1 MKRRNELREVL
12 AALVLE
18 LAMVAL
24 VTGVAM
30 VVLLLRKDIEEV
42 QSLQL
47 EFEYQINSFSFFL
60 FFFFFFFVANQLSD
74 EDSDDDP
81 MSEEEESD
89 EEGLTVAEKAKRRA
103 AKQIVAKGPAKE
115 KEDKEEAEEG
125 EEEKE
130 EQKTEEKKEEKE
142 EEKEL
147 PPLGGAD
154 ARCNEGAADSQGLG
168 NESAGTQELAG
179 NDIEGR
185 RRRTRKPKNMY
196 MLVGM
201 SPL

>member
-1 MKRRNELREVL
+1 
-12 AALVLE
+12 
-18 LAMVAL
+18 
-24 VTGVAM
+24 
-30 VVLLLRKDIEEV
+30 
-42 QSLQL
+42 
-47 EFEYQINSFSFFL
+47 
-60 FFFFFFFVANQLSD
+60 
-74 EDSDDDP
+74 

-115 KEDKEEAEEG
+115 KEDKEEAEE
-125 EEEKE
+125 EKE
-130 EQKTEEKKEEKE
+130 EQKTEEEKKEEKE

-179 NDIEGR
+179 NDIEG
-185 RRRTRKPKNMY
+185 
-196 MLVGM
+196 
-201 SPL
+201 

>member
-1 MKRRNELREVL
+1 
-12 AALVLE
+12 
-18 LAMVAL
+18 
-24 VTGVAM
+24 
-30 VVLLLRKDIEEV
+30 
-42 QSLQL
+42 
-47 EFEYQINSFSFFL
+47 
-60 FFFFFFFVANQLSD
+60 
-74 EDSDDDP
+74 

-147 PPLGGAD
+147 PPLGAD
-154 ARCNEGAADSQGLG
+154 ARCNEGAADSQGFG
-168 NESAGTQELAG
+168 NESAGTQELG
-179 NDIEGR
+179 SNDIEG
-185 RRRTRKPKNMY
+185 
-196 MLVGM
+196 
-201 SPL
+201 